1 MASTPRRC
9 FSSSLANVPRA
20 VVAEAT
26 SPPPP
31 ELPPQTSI
39 GALIGHTI
47 SIAVEAMREHE
58 PGVREGADPD
68 HVRKTRVAVRR
79 LRSNLRTFGGFLR
92 GEAVDPL
99 IDELGVL
106 GTELGRVR
114 DREVLQARLRGRARV
129 LPEADR
135 KLALELVLR
144 LQAEI
149 AAAREEA
156 VRYLDSERYPDLLG
170 KLGGLASE
178 PPLAGDS
185 DRPALEVAGELARE
199 PWLRLRRG
207 VRKLGRNPQDE
218 ELHRARILAK
228 RSRYAATAVAP
239 VVGAR
244 AADFARAA
252 AGLQDVLGEHQ
263 DAVTA
268 ETWLAAAPVEGRAAF
283 VAGQLAGLERAAAVA
298 AREKWKP
305 AWAELDREELRAWMD
320 KAPGG
325 PPEPAS

>member
-1 MASTPRRC
+1 MAEEP
-9 FSSSLANVPRA
+9 
-20 VVAEAT
+20 

-47 SIAVEAMREHE
+47 GIAVHAMREHE
-58 PGVREGADPD
+58 EGVREGADPD

-99 IDELGVL
+99 IEELGVL

-114 DREVLQARLRGRARV
+114 DREVLQARLRALAKV
-129 LPEADR
+129 LPETDR
-135 KLALELVLR
+135 KLAVELVER
-144 LQAEI
+144 LEAEI
-149 AAAREEA
+149 SAAREEA
-156 VRYLDSERYPDLLG
+156 VKYLDSERYPDLLE
-170 KLGGLASE
+170 KLGGIASE
-178 PPLAGDS
+178 PPLAGES
-185 DRPALEVAGELARE
+185 DRPAIEVAAELARE

-207 VRKLGRNPQDE
+207 VRKLKKNPEDD

-228 RSRYAATAVAP
+228 RSRYAATAFAP
-239 VVGAR
+239 VVGSR

-252 AGLQDVLGEHQ
+252 AGLQDILGEHQ

-268 ETWLAAAPVEGRAAF
+268 ETWLAATPLEGRAAF
-283 VAGQLAGLERAAAVA
+283 VAGQLAGLERAAAVE
-298 AREKWKP
+298 ARGKWKQ
-305 AWAELDREELRAWMD
+305 AWEELDREELRTWME
-320 KAPGG
+320 K
-325 PPEPAS
+325 PPEQPAEPAS